1 MYGRV
6 GLGEPELLVRVGSVR
21 LPPRSCHPT
30 CGLHT
35 VEGEDVGV
43 LRVFLV
49 LDVQLHRQ
57 SRSRMSLE
65 RSERGRMGEREKGTG
80 REGERDTGS

>member
-1 MYGRV
+1 MSALFGCHRV
-6 GLGEPELLVRVGSVR
+6 AAIPEW
-21 LPPRSCHPT
+21 LPPR
-30 CGLHT
+30 

-57 SRSRMSLE
+57 SRSRMGLE
-65 RSERGRMGEREKGTG
+65 KSERGRMGEREKGTG

>member
-1 MYGRV
+1 MSALFGCHRV
-6 GLGEPELLVRVGSVR
+6 AAIPEW
-21 LPPRSCHPT
+21 LPPR
-30 CGLHT
+30 

-65 RSERGRMGEREKGTG
+65 RSERVGWVRGKRGQGEKGRG
-80 REGERDTGS
+80 ILQGA

>member
-1 MYGRV
+1 MSALFGCHRV
-6 GLGEPELLVRVGSVR
+6 AAI
-21 LPPRSCHPT
+21 PR
-30 CGLHT
+30 

-65 RSERGRMGEREKGTG
+65 RSERVGWVRGKRGQGVKGRGILG
-80 REGERDTGS
+80 RR